1 MWDRS
6 STRRPIA
13 SFNLP
18 PHPPEPVAEAYATF
32 DRVASEWADLLG
44 QIDDAGEQAKQAKAD
59 ARDAVT
65 AAAFAGKAN
74 KTSIVAVEAEHR
86 ARVEELQEQADAVA
100 VAVDQA
106 GNELA
111 QAIAANRAPWL
122 DALAAAEQT
131 AAERYAAAVLE
142 AKAAVRDLA
151 PARGAV
157 GWLRDFDTGQAI
169 VGRQQAF
176 VGGRVDL
183 DTTRVPRETRTPA
196 DRVLALLDQ
205 VTAPAEPAK
214 ARRHNVTTR

>member
-6 STRRPIA
+6 SSRRPIA

-18 PHPPEPVAEAYATF
+18 PHPPAPVAVAYATF
-32 DRVASEWADLLG
+32 DRVSTEWADLLG
-44 QIDDAGEQAKQAKAD
+44 QIDDAREAARAAKEKAKE
-59 ARDAVT
+59 AVT
-65 AAAFAGKAN
+65 AAAYAGKAT
-74 KTSIVAVEAEHR
+74 KVSIVGVEQEHL

-106 GNELA
+106 GTELA
-111 QAIAANRAPWL
+111 RAIAANRDAWL

-142 AKAAVRDLA
+142 AKAAVCDLG
-151 PARGAV
+151 PARGAIH
-157 GWLRDFDTGQAI
+157 WLRDFDTGQAI

-196 DRVLALLDQ
+196 ERVLAVLDQ
-205 VTAPAEPAK
+205 LTAPAEPPK
-214 ARRHNVTTR
+214 PRRHRVSTR